1 MAETVDIWDWTG
13 TDVKV
18 LRCRVELTGV
28 SVVTAQQ
35 AENAIEPITATVEV
49 EVPLIVV
56 KDKGFIYRGIYVTE
70 GMAWHFFPQSTEGFT
85 QQGDYYVKH
94 FDYRISDPTKT
105 AYRID
110 DVVYNYSHYEAK
122 QGGVYFY
129 YENNGNEVFAA
140 QGQMGGNI
148 GLNIP
153 VGMGIPQSLYYGESQ
168 HTVFD
173 NPLMINAKAP
183 YGSLE
188 TDAVWTVSTST
199 LSPIGEVIST
209 TIAENQI
216 WSNYN
221 N

>member
-28 SVVTAQQ
+28 SVVMAQQ
-35 AENAIEPITATVEV
+35 TENAIEPITATVEV

-56 KDKGFIYRGIYVTE
+56 KDKGFIYRG
-70 GMAWHFFPQSTEGFT
+70 M
-85 QQGDYYVKH
+85 VKN
-94 FDYRISDPTKT
+94 D
-105 AYRID
+105 
-110 DVVYNYSHYEAK
+110 
-122 QGGVYFY
+122 
-129 YENNGNEVFAA
+129 
-140 QGQMGGNI
+140 
-148 GLNIP
+148 GL
-153 VGMGIPQSLYYGESQ
+153 
-168 HTVFD
+168 
-173 NPLMINAKAP
+173 LMINAKAP

-188 TDAVWTVSTST
+188 TEAVWTVSTST

-209 TIAENQI
+209 TMAENQI